1 MSHYYRLTM
10 SKVTSKYQVSIPKTL
25 AEKVGLRVGDELEWE
40 EAAGT
45 LRARAAT
52 LPKAGFSVSERL
64 RLFDAATA
72 RQKKRERMHR
82 LPRGSGRGW
91 SREDLY
97 RR

>member
-1 MSHYYRLTM
+1 M

-25 AEKVGLRVGDELEWE
+25 AEKVGIRVGDELEWE

-45 LRARAAT
+45 LRARSAT
-52 LPKAGFSVSERL
+52 LPKAGFTVVEKL

-72 RQKKRERMHR
+72 RQQKRECAHR
-82 LPRGSGRGW
+82 LPRGKSRGW
-91 SREDLY
+91 TREDLY

>member
-1 MSHYYRLTM
+1 M

-25 AEKVGLRVGDELEWE
+25 AEKVGIRVGDELEWE

-45 LRARAAT
+45 LRARTAT

-72 RQKKRERMHR
+72 RQEKRARAR
-82 LPRGSGRGW
+82 RWPRGNGRGW
-91 SREDLY
+91 TREDLY
-97 RR
+97 R

>member
-1 MSHYYRLTM
+1 MWHYDCLTM

-25 AEKVGLRVGDELEWE
+25 AEKIGIRVGDELEWE

-52 LPKAGFSVSERL
+52 RPKAGFSVSERL

-72 RQKKRERMHR
+72 RQAKRARR
-82 LPRGSGRGW
+82 LPRSNGRG
-91 SREDLY
+91 STREDLY

>member
-1 MSHYYRLTM
+1 M

-25 AEKVGLRVGDELEWE
+25 AEKIGIRVGDELAWE

-64 RLFDAATA
+64 RLFDAATVRQEKRA
-72 RQKKRERMHR
+72 RR
-82 LPRGSGRGW
+82 LPRGNGRGW
-91 SREDLY
+91 TREDLY